1 MPVKFVRITALLA
14 EISHALQQLLQI
26 HRFCVKALTPC
37 LHKTVCIDNLI
48 PEISYTVFDISG

>member
-37 LHKTVCIDNLI
+37 LHTTVCIDNLI